1 MSEARAAV
9 IQNVAAMRAA
19 PDEHAEQV
27 SQVIFGETVRLLRD
41 EGEFTEIQSP
51 DSYQGWVLSR
61 HLVVLETGER
71 YPDPARAAMV
81 ASLLL
86 PVFREAR
93 PTSERL
99 TLLTLGTAVEL
110 ASGDPNAEFYPI
122 RFPNGE
128 IGFLEARAI
137 IVPRFPPPE
146 TLGPNLV
153 IVARGMIGVPY
164 LWGGRTPF
172 GLDCSGFTQRVYW
185 LCGHVIPRDADQQAR
200 SDLFAPV
207 AREDILPGDLVF
219 FRSEQDR
226 GKYRVSHVGIAMG
239 NERFIH
245 ASRGVG
251 VGISSLNEPPYDR
264 CYWGARRLKVA
275 VFVG

>member
-19 PDEHAEQV
+19 PDERAEQV

-51 DSYQGWVLSR
+51 DSYHGWVLSR

-93 PTSERL
+93 PTSERR

-164 LWGGRTPF
+164 LWGGRTSF

-185 LCGHVIPRDADQQAR
+185 LCGHVIPRDTDQQAR

-207 AREDILPGDLVF
+207 AREDILPGDLLF
-219 FRSEQDR
+219 FQDEQNRR
-226 GKYRVSHVGIAMG
+226 GRLVSHVGIAMG
-239 NERFIH
+239 DELFIH
-245 ASRGVG
+245 ASSGVG
-251 VGISSLNEPPYDR
+251 VGISSLNDPPYDR
-264 CYWGARRLKVA
+264 CYWGARRLKA
-275 VFVG
+275 AK

>member
-1 MSEARAAV
+1 
-9 IQNVAAMRAA
+9 
-19 PDEHAEQV
+19 
-27 SQVIFGETVRLLRD
+27 
-41 EGEFTEIQSP
+41 
-51 DSYQGWVLSR
+51 
-61 HLVVLETGER
+61 
-71 YPDPARAAMV
+71 
-81 ASLLL
+81 
-86 PVFREAR
+86 
-93 PTSERL
+93 
-99 TLLTLGTAVEL
+99 
-110 ASGDPNAEFYPI
+110 FYPI

-207 AREDILPGDLVF
+207 SREDILPGDLVF
-219 FRSEQDR
+219 FQSEQDQ
-226 GKYRVSHVGIAMG
+226 GEHLISHVGIAMG

-245 ASRGVG
+245 ASSGVG

-275 VFVG
+275 VSVG

>member
-1 MSEARAAV
+1 
-9 IQNVAAMRAA
+9 MRAA

-71 YPDPARAAMV
+71 YPNPARAAMV

-93 PTSERL
+93 PTSERR

-110 ASGDPNAEFYPI
+110 ASGGDPNAEFYPI

-128 IGFLEARAI
+128 IGYLEARAI
-137 IVPRFPPPE
+137 IIPRFPPPE
-146 TLGPNLV
+146 TLGLNLV
-153 IVARGMIGVPY
+153 TVARGMIGVPY

-185 LCGHVIPRDADQQAR
+185 LCGHVIPRDAHQQAE
-200 SDLFAPV
+200 SPLFRPV
-207 AREDILPGDLVF
+207 AREELQPGDLVF
-219 FRSEQDR
+219 FHNGHPPHDHP
-226 GKYRVSHVGIAMG
+226 VSHVGIAMG
-239 NERFIH
+239 NDLFIH
-245 ASRGVG
+245 SASGIG
-251 VGISSLNEPPYDR
+251 VGISSLHEPPYNR
-264 CYWGARRLKVA
+264 RYWGSRRLKI
-275 VFVG
+275 VGASAG